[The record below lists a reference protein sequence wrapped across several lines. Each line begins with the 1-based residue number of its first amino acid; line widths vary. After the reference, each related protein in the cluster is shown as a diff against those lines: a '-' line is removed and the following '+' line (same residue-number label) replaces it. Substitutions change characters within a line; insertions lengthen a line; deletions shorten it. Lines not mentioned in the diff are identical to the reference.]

1 MTAPAWAETVRAG
14 MRLPQSPPLFVY
26 GLTVFVSSCLVFWV
40 QPLAVRG
47 LLPTVGGSPLAW
59 NTAMLFFQGTLLA
72 GYLLA
77 HLLVRQRP
85 SITPRLRSGSGQA
98 PSMNS
103 GARGQIAVLALLW
116 SAALL
121 AAWSGGVT
129 LFGDTPPESGVVLP
143 ALWVLGTLAG
153 TCGPGCLAVSMLSPL
168 VSSWFARTNEPVLS
182 SSKDE
187 TADPYVLYA
196 VSNVGSI
203 GILLV
208 YPFVLE
214 PLFGVALQRQLWTA
228 VFALLFL
235 PLLVLGLASRRKAGP
250 LVITHADVMRM
261 FGTGHRA
268 SLPRRTA
275 LRVLLLALL
284 PSALLHAVTL
294 RLSTDVAST
303 PFLWVLPLALYLG
316 TYALAFGRGRLFSR
330 WREPLSSAVM
340 PAALIL
346 FAVFHG
352 LTDTG
357 LLWGAFHLA
366 VFGVVAF
373 YCHGL
378 LWELRPGEDGDL
390 TGFYAF
396 LSAGGL
402 MGGVVSVVMAPVVFV
417 EVWEYPVLFCLAAL
431 FLPAAAAWGSA
442 EGASWS
448 RSLAGAALAA
458 VAAWGLHLGDWPL
471 WLRIGVVVCL
481 AVSIPQLLALCA
493 WPMWLTAALLAVS
506 LAPAGARVLGSG
518 DVIARERTWFGVYRV
533 TETTDLGTVSRRLRL
548 FRHGTTLHGLDW
560 IKADGSTESRTSYYA
575 PDGPHG
581 DVMRALRARGGR
593 LRIGLVGL
601 GTGSLLCYARPGDSV
616 KVYEIDAAVVRLA
629 RAHFSGLRDC
639 APEADI
645 KIGDGRLS
653 LARQATGSLDVLFL
667 DAFSSGSIP
676 VHLLTLEALRDYLRV
691 LEGGGVLVIHTSNR
705 HVDLKPPLALAAREL
720 GIKGLAIHHEV
731 APGAAAYPLSMTTGA
746 VVLASEGSVIEE
758 MGLAE
763 GWRPLAASEPTG
775 WRRAWRDDRSSLV
788 PYLR

>member
-1 MTAPAWAETVRAG
+1 M
-14 MRLPQSPPLFVY
+14 
-26 GLTVFVSSCLVFWV
+26 
-40 QPLAVRG
+40 
-47 LLPTVGGSPLAW
+47 
-59 NTAMLFFQGTLLA
+59 
-72 GYLLA
+72 
-77 HLLVRQRP
+77 
-85 SITPRLRSGSGQA
+85 
-98 PSMNS
+98 
-103 GARGQIAVLALLW
+103 
-116 SAALL
+116 
-121 AAWSGGVT
+121 T
-129 LFGDTPPESGVVLP
+129 LFGDTPPQTGVVLP

-168 VSSWFARTNEPVLS
+168 VSAWFARTNDMS
-182 SSKDE
+182 
-187 TADPYVLYA
+187 ADPYVLYA

-203 GILLV
+203 GILLI

-330 WREPLSSAVM
+330 WREPLSSAFM

-357 LLWGAFHLA
+357 LLWGVFHLA

-378 LWELRPGEDGDL
+378 LWEIRPGEDGDL

-402 MGGVVSVVMAPVVFV
+402 MGGVLSIVMAPMVFV
-417 EVWEYPVLFCLAAL
+417 EVWEYPLLFCLAAL
-431 FLPAAAAWGSA
+431 FLPAAAEKAPWLR
-442 EGASWS
+442 S

-471 WLRIGVVVCL
+471 WLRIAAVVCL
-481 AVSIPQLLALCA
+481 AVSIPQLLALRVR
-493 WPMWLTAALLAVS
+493 PTWLTAALFVVS
-506 LAPAGARVLGSG
+506 LAPAGARTFGSG

-560 IKADGSTESRTSYYA
+560 IKADGSVESRTSYYA

-601 GTGSLLCYARPGDSV
+601 GTGSLLCYARPGDRV

-639 APEADI
+639 APGAEI

-653 LARQATGSLDVLFL
+653 LARQAAGSLDVLFL

-720 GIKGLAIHHEV
+720 GLKGLAIHHEV
-731 APGAAAYPLSMTTGA
+731 ARNASEWPLSMATGA
-746 VVLASEGSVIEE
+746 VVLASEGSVIKEL
-758 MGLAE
+758 GLAE
-763 GWRPLAASEPTG
+763 DWRPLAASEPTG
-775 WRRAWRDDRSSLV
+775 RRRAWRDDRSSLV